1 MATIKV
7 VCTRPMMMHGARV
20 EAGAMLALAPLEAAD
35 AIGSGRAVLQN
46 PTDRAAVDAAI
57 RTERDRTLASCGRVP
72 GELLRFGRAA

>member
-20 EAGAMLALAPLEAAD
+20 EAGAVLALAPPEAAD

-57 RTERDRTLASCGRVP
+57 RTERDRTLAKCGRVP
-72 GELLRFGRAA
+72 GELLRFGRVA